1 MMTEREEQL
10 SRLLAQSQEALSH
23 LQQENGKRPMWCLLT
38 EFSRVIVFVRD
49 FCSDV
54 YAALAEGRRDLAQAS
69 GVMAGI

>member
-1 MMTEREEQL
+1 MISISEGKKGDVTILDEL
-10 SRLLAQSQEALSH
+10 IL
-23 LQQENGKRPMWCLLT
+23 GKRPMWCLLT